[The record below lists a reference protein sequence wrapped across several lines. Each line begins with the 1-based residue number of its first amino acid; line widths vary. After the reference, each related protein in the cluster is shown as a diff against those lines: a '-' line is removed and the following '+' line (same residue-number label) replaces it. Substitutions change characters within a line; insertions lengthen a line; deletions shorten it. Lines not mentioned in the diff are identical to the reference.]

1 MGPSKDKEDC
11 KQVSEV
17 IHMKNR
23 KILIG
28 IVALTVALAAAIGFY
43 VSQPKLNETAELDST
58 AASRDQSEEGDIHYI
73 DDAAIALAGA
83 AESSEDA
90 LSQAKG
96 TLELVNSRRADAGLS
111 PLDWDERLVQA
122 AQVRAQ
128 EAAESFSHT
137 RPNNTEW
144 WTVNS
149 AIMFGENLAKGYYNA
164 DTVVQAWMDSPTH
177 RANIESGD
185 FNTMGVAIFQAP
197 NGSWYWAQAFGV

>member
-1 MGPSKDKEDC
+1 MRNK
-11 KQVSEV
+11 
-17 IHMKNR
+17 

-28 IVALTVALAAAIGFY
+28 LVALTVALAAAIGFY
-43 VSQPKLNETAELDST
+43 VSQSKLNETAELENT
-58 AASRDQSEEGDIHYI
+58 AASRDLSSEGDIHYI
-73 DDAAIALAGA
+73 DDAAIALAEA

-90 LSQAKG
+90 LSQARG
-96 TLELVNSRRADAGLS
+96 TLELVNSRRADAGLG

-122 AQVRAQ
+122 AMVRAQ
-128 EAAESFSHT
+128 EAADNFSHT
-137 RPNNTEW
+137 RPNGTDW

-177 RANIESGD
+177 RANIESGN
-185 FNTMGVAIFQAP
+185 FNTVGVAIFQAP